1 MNQQLN
7 NDHYEIHCFFD
18 DFNLFEN
25 EIRDLEASKECFIS
39 LLEEETL
46 QNATLTEIYGI
57 KIESLGTDDLTQIEA
72 PTPCSNLEEN
82 LKSFEAG
89 VTADKSKK
97 QTKGRPRINLDCSVN
112 DLFLHL
118 CSFVSSQ
125 ISKILSST

>member
-18 DFNLFEN
+18 DYNLFEN

-57 KIESLGTDDLTQIEA
+57 KIE
-72 PTPCSNLEEN
+72 
-82 LKSFEAG
+82 
-89 VTADKSKK
+89 
-97 QTKGRPRINLDCSVN
+97 
-112 DLFLHL
+112 
-118 CSFVSSQ
+118 
-125 ISKILSST
+125 